1 MFKSYALENFGNTY
15 AEDGDKKCAVEF
27 HLIAAKVQRHTRKE
41 ECRNMSYQQKRLP
54 SPKKELG
61 KNEAMTKCLWH
72 VLHVKLLKVGK
83 KHEESQKT
91 MIVYEDTPSYIG
103 VLMMAD

>member
-41 ECRNMSYQQKRLP
+41 ECRNMSYQ
-54 SPKKELG
+54 
-61 KNEAMTKCLWH
+61 
-72 VLHVKLLKVGK
+72 
-83 KHEESQKT
+83 
-91 MIVYEDTPSYIG
+91 
-103 VLMMAD
+103 